1 MTNFSIIADI
11 ETENLKK
18 QIKLLETD
26 LNNLTNQKADLE
38 KLIHEFS
45 VRHNTELG
53 ELIIKILECRKNKA
67 KGTELES
74 DTEEDYKTYNKQFE
88 ALKEEHIAQ
97 LTEDEQKELKE
108 KYRKASKMCHP
119 DVVSVEQKELAT
131 KIFAELSSAYEKSDL
146 IKVREILN
154 NLESGNFFL
163 SKSDTINQKQ
173 FLEIEIEKLKL
184 KINELNG
191 ELQEIKNSETY
202 KTIEQIENW
211 DTYFIDAKKNLKVQL
226 NKLESE

>member
-11 ETENLKK
+11 DTENLK
-18 QIKLLETD
+18 QLIKLLETD

-45 VRHNTELG
+45 IRHNTELG
-53 ELIIKILECRKNKA
+53 ELIVKILECRKNKA
-67 KGTELES
+67 KGTELEG
-74 DTEEDYKTYNKQFE
+74 DTEEDYNTYHKQFE
-88 ALKEEHIAQ
+88 ALKEEHITQ

-119 DVVSVEQKELAT
+119 DVVSEEQKELAT

-163 SKSDTINQKQ
+163 SKADTINQKQ
-173 FLEIEIEKLKL
+173 FLEIEIEKLKI

-191 ELQEIKNSETY
+191 ELQEIKISETY
-202 KTIEQIENW
+202 KTIEQIKNW

>member
-11 ETENLKK
+11 DTEKLK
-18 QIKLLETD
+18 QEIKLLETD

-45 VRHNTELG
+45 IRHNTELG
-53 ELIIKILECRKNKA
+53 ELIVKILECRKNKA
-67 KGTELES
+67 KGTELEA
-74 DTEEDYKTYNKQFE
+74 DTEEDYNTYNKQFE
-88 ALKEEHIAQ
+88 ALKDEYITQ

-119 DVVSVEQKELAT
+119 DVVSEEQKELAT
-131 KIFAELSSAYEKSDL
+131 KIFAELSAAYEKNDL
-146 IKVREILN
+146 IKVREILT
-154 NLESGNFFL
+154 NLENENFFL

-173 FLEIEIEKLKL
+173 FLKIEIEKLKIR
-184 KINELNG
+184 INELNA

-202 KTIEQIENW
+202 KTIEQIESW
-211 DTYFIDAKKNLKVQL
+211 DTYFTDAKKNLKEQL

>member
-1 MTNFSIIADI
+1 MTNFSLIADI
-11 ETENLKK
+11 DTENLKQ

-26 LNNLTNQKADLE
+26 LNNLTNKKADLE

-53 ELIIKILECRKNKA
+53 ELIVKIWECRKNKA
-67 KGTELES
+67 KGTELEA
-74 DTEEDYKTYNKQFE
+74 DTEEDYNTYNKQFE
-88 ALKEEHIAQ
+88 ALKEEFITQ

-119 DVVSVEQKELAT
+119 DVVSEEQKELAT

-173 FLEIEIEKLKL
+173 FLEIEIDKLRIKV
-184 KINELNG
+184 NELNG

-202 KTIEQIENW
+202 KTIEKIENW
-211 DTYFIDAKKNLKVQL
+211 DTYFFDAKRNLKAQL
-226 NKLESE
+226 DKLESE

>member
-1 MTNFSIIADI
+1 MNKR
-11 ETENLKK
+11 NLKK
-18 QIKLLETD
+18 SIGRQE
-26 LNNLTNQKADLE
+26 
-38 KLIHEFS
+38 
-45 VRHNTELG
+45 
-53 ELIIKILECRKNKA
+53 
-67 KGTELES
+67 
-74 DTEEDYKTYNKQFE
+74 
-88 ALKEEHIAQ
+88 
-97 LTEDEQKELKE
+97 
-108 KYRKASKMCHP
+108 KMCHP
-119 DVVSVEQKELAT
+119 DVVSEEQKELAT

-173 FLEIEIEKLKL
+173 FLEIEIEKLKI